1 MTSGSYACFRGANMR
16 PRPPNGSDWVPKEAT
31 QMVFGVQNE
40 GGVLVG
46 PGPGDGGLGVRK
58 VAKMSKNI

>member
-1 MTSGSYACFRGANMR
+1 MR
-16 PRPPNGSDWVPKEAT
+16 RRPPDGSDWVLNRAT

-58 VAKMSKNI
+58 VGKVGEMFDKYIIYLD

>member
-1 MTSGSYACFRGANMR
+1 
-16 PRPPNGSDWVPKEAT
+16 
-31 QMVFGVQNE
+31 MVFGVQNE

-58 VAKMSKNI
+58 VEKVVKMFDKYIIYLD